1 MGSGGIARDARIVIV
16 GAGAAGI
23 CTAWYLKQ
31 AGFNR
36 VQVLEKSPRLGGK
49 CRSVT
54 VNGQSFDL
62 GANYITSAYTRV
74 RELAAHVGATMYTE
88 KPGHAINVKTGHVR
102 SILAE
107 VLKHTTLPTLA
118 VQALRYLWKRWRI
131 RHLLTPYR
139 PGFGHVQQHPELRGS
154 FAQWLDRNGLAA
166 LHQMLEV
173 PLTLMGYGKLEGIP
187 AAYALTYMSP
197 KTFLNLGLFAANFPL
212 RRWPKRFTQG
222 YGRMFERLAAE
233 VNVLTGVDN
242 LHVER
247 DARGER
253 IRVRY
258 EVEVQQ
264 LEGDA
269 RLEVTD
275 EFDYLV
281 VACPQVTEVI
291 GQFLDL
297 DEREL
302 RLFEQVEYN
311 PFYVA
316 TYTAPGTRHI
326 AAVTF
331 SMNDPQVGDPFVV
344 TRQYPENDFISVYSR
359 GDRKGRID
367 RKYVLDRNREF
378 LATISDQ
385 DPTAHASLCDEW
397 AYFPHVPVAAVDD
410 GFYGSLEAMQGHRR
424 TFYTGGLL
432 AFELVETIA
441 EYSHDLVS
449 RHFIG
454 KGTA

>member
-36 VQVLEKSPRLGGK
+36 VKVLEKSPRLGGK
-49 CRSVT
+49 CRSIT
-54 VNGQSFDL
+54 VDGQSFDL
-62 GANYITSAYTRV
+62 GANYVTSAYARV
-74 RELAAHVGATMYTE
+74 RQLAAHVGATMYTE
-88 KPGHAINVKTGHVR
+88 KPGHAINAKTGHVR

-118 VQALRYLWKRWRI
+118 MQAVRYLWKRWRI

-139 PGFGHVQQHPELRGS
+139 PGFGHVQQHTELRGS
-154 FAQWLDRNGLAA
+154 FADWLDRNGLAA

-197 KTFLNLGLFAANFPL
+197 KTFLNLGMFAANFPL

-233 VNVLTGVDN
+233 VNVLTGVDK
-242 LHVER
+242 LRIE
-247 DARGER
+247 RGER
-253 IRVRY
+253 IVVHY

-264 LEGDA
+264 LEDEA
-269 RLEVTD
+269 RMPETE
-275 EFDYLV
+275 EFDYLI
-281 VACPQVTEVI
+281 VACPQVPEVI
-291 GQFLDL
+291 GAFLEL
-297 DEREL
+297 DEREQ
-302 RLFEQVEYN
+302 RLFDKVVYN
-311 PFYVA
+311 PFYVS

-331 SMNDPQVGDPFVV
+331 SMNDPQVGHPFVV

-359 GDRKGRID
+359 GDRANQIGRRQI
-367 RKYVLDRNREF
+367 LDANREF

-385 DPTAHASLCDEW
+385 DPTAHASLCDDW
-397 AYFPHVPVAAVDD
+397 AYFPHVSVDD
-410 GFYGSLEAMQGHRR
+410 FDAGFYGEFEAMQGHRR
-424 TFYTGGLL
+424 TWYTGGLL

-441 EYSHDLVS
+441 EYSHGLVS
-449 RHFIG
+449 THFVG

>member
-1 MGSGGIARDARIVIV
+1 MPSDRIARDARIVIV

-31 AGFNR
+31 AGFSR
-36 VQVLEKSPRLGGK
+36 VKVLEKSPRLGGK
-49 CRSVT
+49 CRSIT
-54 VNGQSFDL
+54 VDGQSFDL

-88 KPGHAINVKTGHVR
+88 KPGHAIDARTGR
-102 SILAE
+102 LSSILAE
-107 VLKHTTLPTLA
+107 VLRHTTLPTLA
-118 VQALRYLWKRWRI
+118 VQAVRYLWKRWRI

-139 PGFGHVQQHPELRGS
+139 PGFGHVQQHPELHGS

-173 PLTLMGYGKLEGIP
+173 PLTLMGYGKLEEIP

-242 LHVER
+242 LRIE
-247 DARGER
+247 RGER
-253 IRVRY
+253 IVVRY

-264 LEGDA
+264 LEGEA
-269 RLEVTD
+269 RMPETE
-275 EFDYLV
+275 EFDYLI

-291 GQFLDL
+291 GAFMQL
-297 DEREL
+297 DEREQG
-302 RLFEQVEYN
+302 LFRKVVYN

-331 SMNDPQVGDPFVV
+331 SMNDPQIGYPYVV
-344 TRQYPENDFISVYSR
+344 TRQYPENDFISIYSR
-359 GDRKGRID
+359 GDRARRIGREQVLSNNRDFLVTIAD
-367 RKYVLDRNREF
+367 RE
-378 LATISDQ
+378 
-385 DPTAHASLCDEW
+385 PTAHASLCDDW
-397 AYFPHVPVAAVDD
+397 AYFPHVSVDD
-410 GFYGSLEAMQGHRR
+410 FDAGFYAELEALQGHRR
-424 TFYTGGLL
+424 TYYTGGLL

-441 EYSHDLVS
+441 EYSHDLVR